1 MNSPKISIIIP
12 VYNVE
17 QYLEQCLESI
27 VNQTFTELEI
37 ICINDGSADNSA
49 DILNKYAEKDS
60 RIKIFTNEQ
69 SCGPLTARK
78 IGVDAAIGE
87 FIMFADS
94 DDYLE
99 LNACQLLYE
108 KIKEYDVDMLQ
119 FSSKVINCANIDE
132 KRIKHLNDNRL
143 KPYDTLL
150 KGTDVFKA
158 CIIENKFSY
167 TLWNKIYKA
176 ELCKTAFNDITASY
190 MPVGEDLYIFFAL
203 TYYAKSY
210 YGWHGTPLYNYCY
223 GRGVTGNDDYT
234 LEKFERHCYQAEAV
248 KAMDDF
254 FADKNY
260 EIPGCKEFLRK
271 YYENWKDACVV
282 AWRKHISKELSAE
295 ALNVMY
301 KHWGEKEIVSLMY
314 NKYDKERE
322 DIALKIDSLS
332 EKKLADKTVKTV
344 AFYYSRYSV
353 GGTERVM
360 SLLMPMFVEMGYSVV
375 LITEEQPTENDFP
388 LHKDVKRV
396 YIESADSKNFAKRLD
411 SWETVVEENS
421 IDLIF
426 YNAWGSVKL
435 LWDLLYLKAKD
446 VSVVVHAHSV
456 FSYRLLSMDE
466 RFFNMTPVF
475 ALLDGV
481 VTLSNVDRMFW
492 GAYNPNT
499 YYIPNPVSPELFNV
513 SKSDFDNKAVIWIG
527 RTTYEKNPEQPFE
540 IMRKVKAQIPDAKM
554 YLLGDFDDAKWKEK
568 AHKYGLDDNIIFTG
582 FVSNVNDYL
591 AKSSVHL
598 MTSSFEGFPM
608 SLLEAKAHGIPSV
621 MYELPHLELGTKD
634 AGTLYVDTMDSAAAA
649 DEIIKLLEDKE
660 YWTMFSSKANEC
672 AESFKNYD
680 YKSAWQAVVEGITP
694 QKAGNDISDD
704 LVKTIVNHYKLGIK
718 TIKGRNTAKTGT
730 LKSQVMA
737 AVQCIKE
744 KGVVYTVKLFFKK
757 IIG

>member
-1 MNSPKISIIIP
+1 MSVPKVSVVIP
-12 VYNVE
+12 VYNDAE
-17 QYLEQCLESI
+17 YINQCMDSI
-27 VNQTFTELEI
+27 INQTLKDIEI
-37 ICINDGSADNSA
+37 ICVDDCSTDNSA
-49 DILNKYAEKDS
+49 ELLKKYADS
-60 RIKIFTNEQ
+60 DERIKIYRFKT
-69 SCGPLTARK
+69 SKSALVARK
-78 IGVDAAIGE
+78 KGVLESSAE
-87 FIMFADS
+87 YIMFSDADDFMS
-94 DDYLE
+94 LDACE
-99 LNACQLLYE
+99 LAYNE
-108 KIKEYDVDMLQ
+108 IKETSVDILQ
-119 FSSKVINCANIDE
+119 FSSNVINCANIDE
-132 KRIKHLNDNRL
+132 SEIRHLNDKRL
-143 KPYDTLL
+143 KPYAEML
-150 KGTDVFKA
+150 KGNEVLKECFINDKYSF
-158 CIIENKFSY
+158 
-167 TLWNKIYKA
+167 TLWNKIFKA
-176 ELCKTAFNDITASY
+176 SICKKAFLSIEDEY
-190 MPVGEDLYIFFAL
+190 MPKAQDLYTYFVIA
-203 TYYAKSY
+203 YYADSY
-210 YGWHGTPLYNYCY
+210 IGWDSKPLYNYCY
-223 GRGVTGNDDYT
+223 GRGVTGGDIFDINRFEKCCLQSKVAVA
-234 LEKFERHCYQAEAV
+234 LESFC
-248 KAMDDF
+248 
-254 FADKNY
+254 ADKS
-260 EIPGCKEFLRK
+260 EISDCKKIIEK
-271 YYENWKDACVV
+271 YKRNWIDFCITTWKN
-282 AWRKHISKELSAE
+282 HLSKEDAAQGLE
-295 ALNVMY
+295 VLY

-322 DIALKIDSLS
+322 DVALKIGSLS
-332 EKKLADKTVKTV
+332 AKKLADKTVKTV

-388 LHKDVKRV
+388 LHKNVKRV

-421 IDLIF
+421 IDLIL

-435 LWDLLYLKAKD
+435 LWDLLYLKAKG

-481 VTLSNVDRMFW
+481 VTLSNVDRLFW

-540 IMRKVKAQIPDAKM
+540 IMRKVKVQIPDAKM

-608 SLLEAKAHGIPSV
+608 SLLEAKAHGIPTV

-660 YWTMFSSKANEC
+660 YWTMFSCKANEC

-730 LKSQVMA
+730 FKSQVMA
-737 AVQCIKE
+737 AVQCAKE

-757 IIG
+757 IVG